1 VPREWTA
8 WLLMDKAGMP
18 RELIADP
25 ARVPPDYLRKRLRAA
40 TAMMMFPPYAAR
52 IEALMAQ
59 MPLFNMRREAQCA
72 LPAD

>member
-1 VPREWTA
+1 
-8 WLLMDKAGMP
+8 
-18 RELIADP
+18 
-25 ARVPPDYLRKRLRAA
+25 VPPDYLRKRLRAA